1 MNQNE
6 FLEKFIDVLQTDEDI
21 DFDTKLETLE
31 EWDSLSMISTVAFLD
46 KEFSTKITIEDIKNF
61 KTVGDVA
68 KKVGL

>member
-46 KEFSTKITIEDIKNF
+46 KEFSTKITIEDVKNF

>member
-31 EWDSLSMISTVAFLD
+31 EWDSFSTVAFLD
-46 KEFSTKITIEDIKNF
+46 KEFSTKITIEDVKNF

>member
-46 KEFSTKITIEDIKNF
+46 K
-61 KTVGDVA
+61 
-68 KKVGL
+68 